1 MSRNILE
8 AIVAAKFVA
17 TDAQVEQLA
26 GIVATGQ
33 QANGTYLGVLV
44 AHCQAELPKR
54 KRATKRVQSAVID
67 AVHERLY
74 VHVMKGVGDEALE
87 MPERNR
93 RATFARTAASTLRYF
108 VTKGGSIRELDPA
121 DITKAKLRGEVAPS
135 VPAGTRAE
143 RAVQK
148 SGDSFMRAVERLAK
162 KLPDSARVRVE
173 AMQEQLEALLDRI
186 GKEAHKAERPKAH
199 AKRQPSARIVSA
211 RLQRERPRAEAR
223 AH

>member
-1 MSRNILE
+1 MSRTILE

-17 TDAQVEQLA
+17 SDAQVEQLA

-108 VTKGGSIRELDPA
+108 VAKGGSIRELDPA
-121 DITKAKLRGEVAPS
+121 DITKAKLRGEVTT
-135 VPAGTRAE
+135 VPAGTRTE

-148 SGDSFMRAVERLAK
+148 SGDSFVRAVERLAK
-162 KLPDSARVRVE
+162 RLPDAARARVE

-186 GKEAHKAERPKAH
+186 AKVAHKAERPKAH
-199 AKRQPSARIVSA
+199 AKRQPSARVVST
-211 RLQRERPRAEAR
+211 RLQRERARPEVR